1 MADMVDDVKN
11 IIEHATALQK
21 AINTKDYH
29 SALQH
34 ATHIA
39 ASAGSLAT
47 KIAPLVATFI
57 A

>member
-21 AINTKDYH
+21 AINSKDYH

>member
-11 IIEHATALQK
+11 IIEHATALQQ
-21 AINTKDYH
+21 AVNNHDYR

-34 ATHIA
+34 VGHIA
-39 ASAGSLAT
+39 ASAGSLAAR
-47 KIAPLVATFI
+47 IAPLAGAFL